1 MVTLN
6 IKYMENKV
14 DPSSYL
20 KVVELFL
27 DRMLVKKII
36 PIPYEN
42 AINEVKFDMY
52 ELFPDEENKQAF
64 DLIIKNL
71 QEITD
76 LEGWYKDN

>member
-1 MVTLN
+1 
-6 IKYMENKV
+6 
-14 DPSSYL
+14 
-20 KVVELFL
+20 
-27 DRMLVKKII
+27 MLVKKII

-71 QEITD
+71 QEVTD